1 MGGKKTRDDAR
12 AAKLNKS
19 AMRAVRDL
27 VCMTT
32 TLLEA
37 RARLAHGT
45 G

>member
-27 VCMTT
+27 FCMTT